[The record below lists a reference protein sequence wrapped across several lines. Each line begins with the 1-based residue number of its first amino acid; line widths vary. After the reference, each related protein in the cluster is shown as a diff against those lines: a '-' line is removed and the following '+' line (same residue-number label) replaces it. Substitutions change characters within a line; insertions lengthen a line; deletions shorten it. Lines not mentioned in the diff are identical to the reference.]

1 MRKRKI
7 ITIDG
12 PAGSGKSSVAKRVA
26 QELGFVHLDS
36 GAIYRA
42 VTLFLLQRGVSPS
55 DVPKIEECLKKLDL
69 KVKDQQI
76 YINGENVTEAIRSPQ
91 VDEMVSLYSA
101 LPVVRKYLLTLQREL
116 QDGQDL
122 IAEGRDMGTVIFP
135 DADLKI
141 FLKAD
146 AKTRAIRRWK
156 ELMERGVDIAFDDV
170 YYQIIQRDEKDSNR
184 ELSPLIPAE
193 DAIILDT
200 SDLTLDEVVERVI
213 KLVKDHIEQVKRCD
227 A

>member
-55 DVPKIEECLKKLDL
+55 DVPKIEECLKDLDL
-69 KVKDQQI
+69 EVKDQQI
-76 YINGENVTEAIRSPQ
+76 YVNGENVTEAIRSPQ

-101 LPVVRKYLLTLQREL
+101 LPVIRSSLLALQREL
-116 QDGQDL
+116 QDCQDL
-122 IAEGRDMGTVIFP
+122 IAEGRDMGTVVFP

-156 ELMERGVDIAFDDV
+156 ELMEREVDISFDDV

-200 SDLTLDEVVERVI
+200 SDLTLEEVVERVI
-213 KLVKDHIEQVKRCD
+213 KLVKDHVEQVKRCD

>member
-1 MRKRKI
+1 
-7 ITIDG
+7 
-12 PAGSGKSSVAKRVA
+12 
-26 QELGFVHLDS
+26 
-36 GAIYRA
+36 
-42 VTLFLLQRGVSPS
+42 
-55 DVPKIEECLKKLDL
+55 
-69 KVKDQQI
+69 
-76 YINGENVTEAIRSPQ
+76 
-91 VDEMVSLYSA
+91 
-101 LPVVRKYLLTLQREL
+101 
-116 QDGQDL
+116 
-122 IAEGRDMGTVIFP
+122 MGTVVFP

-156 ELMERGVDIAFDDV
+156 ELMEREVDISFDDV

>member
-1 MRKRKI
+1 
-7 ITIDG
+7 
-12 PAGSGKSSVAKRVA
+12 
-26 QELGFVHLDS
+26 
-36 GAIYRA
+36 
-42 VTLFLLQRGVSPS
+42 
-55 DVPKIEECLKKLDL
+55 
-69 KVKDQQI
+69 
-76 YINGENVTEAIRSPQ
+76 
-91 VDEMVSLYSA
+91 
-101 LPVVRKYLLTLQREL
+101 
-116 QDGQDL
+116 
-122 IAEGRDMGTVIFP
+122 FP

-213 KLVKDHIEQVKRCD
+213 KLVKDHVEQVKRCD

>member
-42 VTLFLLQRGVSPS
+42 VTLFLLQRSVSPS
-55 DVPKIEECLKKLDL
+55 DVSKIEECLKELDL

-116 QDGQDL
+116 QDGEDL